1 MPTIGL
7 STYSLFL
14 KMGYLQAIEFAVA
27 NRFEGVEIW
36 SNVFDFAP
44 GLVSEEEIDHIKGI
58 AEDNRLMLAI
68 HFCAGNDLAGINK
81 GHLEESRWQL
91 RETIRI
97 CSRIGGS
104 VVIVH
109 PGQSPRLSV
118 HKKNPLN
125 RYPKFQLAYLEKEA
139 RVRFKE
145 SLADAAKCGE
155 ELGVIIGLENFS
167 HVDNCMQ
174 SNLEDIVEWVDDIAS
189 PALKITLDTGHANLE
204 GGVEKAVAI
213 YGSRIAHIHIDDNDG
228 RSSAHGELGSGT
240 IHWHAAAPFLR
251 SFDGMLSLEILGF
264 DDPEGAVLR
273 SKAFLEKLLDGFHI
287 QK

>member
-14 KMGYLQAIEFAVA
+14 KMDYRQAIEFAVA
-27 NRFEGVEIW
+27 NRFEGLEIW
-36 SNVFDFAP
+36 SNVFDFTP
-44 GLVSEEEIDHIKGI
+44 GWVSEQEMDQIKEI
-58 AEDNRLMLAI
+58 AEDNHLALAI
-68 HFCAGNDLAGINK
+68 HFCAGNDLAGLNK
-81 GHLEESRWQL
+81 GHLEESRRQL

-118 HKKNPLN
+118 HKKNTLS
-125 RYPKFQLAYLEKEA
+125 RYPKFQLKNLEKEA
-139 RVRFKE
+139 RDRFKK
-145 SLADAAKCGE
+145 SLTDAARCGE
-155 ELGVIIGLENFS
+155 ASGVIIGLENFS
-167 HVDNCMQ
+167 HVANCIQ
-174 SNLEDIVEWVDDIAS
+174 SNLEDIAEWVDDIAS

-204 GGVEKAVAI
+204 GGVEKAFAV

-240 IHWHAAAPFLR
+240 IRWHAIAPFLR
-251 SFDGMLSLEILGF
+251 SFDGMLSIEILGF
-264 DDPEGAVLR
+264 DDLEGAVMR
-273 SKAFLEKLLDGFHI
+273 SKAFLERLLKGD
-287 QK
+287 